1 MVDFAKKYMSSIE
14 SGGGVVGSLGT
25 AAKGVGKDI
34 AGKFSRKSIVS
45 AALPGDD
52 LLSVLGRKAL
62 GGGKDK
68 SDNVKKKELAGEVTQ
83 VTKAV
88 QEGSAQEMSILKSIA
103 KNSMSLPGIARD
115 VNVLRQ
121 NMQKLVKIEGGKK
134 ATGADDYFMKQ
145 DQREAALEA
154 DTGEGATKVVEKEAD
169 DAKSGGGILGMIKK
183 FANTFMGA
191 LKKLFSKKMLMKLVT
206 KIFLPLAI
214 IATLFKGIKAGFD
227 DYKKTGS
234 LSSAIMAGL
243 GGMLEF
249 LTFGFF
255 NRETIENIG
264 AKLSKFVAPVFEK
277 MGEIFSSIKKTII
290 NGLNA
295 ILPKGMQ
302 IGGGGDAGGDVE
314 PEKVKEGAAGNV
326 KSGSDAKKEMEQIIE
341 SGTTTEVE
349 KKSGKGFKEETTTTK
364 TVTVQKDSAP
374 TSELG
379 PGSLKGETQEEMD
392 ARLGYKPNQGRS
404 NLSPA
409 RRAYLEKKRAEK
421 KKRQASGSPEPVEDS
436 PESVN
441 KYELTEEDLN
451 AEYGGYGASPAYDE
465 DAGPDYDEDAEYDPA
480 EEEKLSRIMTAD
492 ELRAEEPG
500 ISDEDIKLEQEE
512 QQRDLDQQKKNME
525 KMKAM
530 EMEAYAADDARSGG
544 SKGIT
549 ASPVEV
555 PPPAPS
561 GGAAMSE
568 KSSQLSESK
577 RMESAADTGDM
588 VNNTTNNNNQGS
600 TGGGGK
606 GKPADVFDS
615 TLNEALAN

>member
-1 MVDFAKKYMSSIE
+1 MVDFAKKYMSSVE

-52 LLSVLGRKAL
+52 IISVLGRKAL

-68 SDNVKKKELAGEVTQ
+68 SDNVKKKELAGQVTQ

-121 NMQKLVKIEGGKK
+121 NMQKLVKIEGGQKK
-134 ATGADDYFMKQ
+134 TGADEFFKTQ
-145 DQREAALEA
+145 DQREADLEA
-154 DTGEGATKVVEKEAD
+154 QTGGPEKVVEKEAD
-169 DAKSGGGILGMIKK
+169 DAKSGGGILGMIKR
-183 FANTFMGA
+183 FASTFMTA
-191 LKKLFSKKMLMKLVT
+191 LKNLFSKKMLMKLVT
-206 KIFLPLAI
+206 KIFLPVAI
-214 IATLFKGIKAGFD
+214 IASLFKGVMAGFE

-243 GGMLEF
+243 GGVLEF

-264 AKLSKFVAPVFEK
+264 EKLGKFVEPVFNK
-277 MGEIFSSIKKTII
+277 MSEIFNSIKKTII
-290 NGLNA
+290 SGLNA
-295 ILPKGMQ
+295 ILPKSMQ
-302 IGGGGDAGGDVE
+302 IGGGDTGGSV
-314 PEKVKEGAAGNV
+314 PTPPVNTGAADNV
-326 KSGSDAKKEMEQIIE
+326 KSDSDSKKVMEQKIE

-349 KKSGKGFKEETTTTK
+349 KKSGEGFKEETTTTK
-364 TVTVQKDSAP
+364 TVEVQKDSPMSVA
-374 TSELG
+374 EKAYADDG
-379 PGSLKGETQEEMD
+379 GD
-392 ARLGYKPNQGRS
+392 AEFQAAVA
-404 NLSPA
+404 A
-409 RRAYLEKKRAEK
+409 RRASGVSRRPNRKRGG
-421 KKRQASGSPEPVEDS
+421 SSSSPEPF
-436 PESVN
+436 VN
-441 KYELTEEDLN
+441 KYELKDEDMKN
-451 AEYGGYGASPAYDE
+451 GGYSASPAYDE
-465 DAGPDYDEDAEYDPA
+465 DAGPDYADEEYDPS
-480 EEEKLSRIMTAD
+480 EEDKMNRVMTAD
-492 ELRAEEPG
+492 ELRAAEPG
-500 ISDEDIKLEQEE
+500 ISDEDIKIEQEE
-512 QQRDLDQQKKNME
+512 QQKDLDEQKARTTKIE
-525 KMKAM
+525 AM
-530 EMEAYAADDARSGG
+530 LAESRGG
-544 SKGIT
+544 SKGIQPT

-577 RMESAADTGDM
+577 RMESSADTGDM

-600 TGGGGK
+600 VGGGAK

-615 TLNEALAN
+615 TLNEALAT

>member
-1 MVDFAKKYMSSIE
+1 MVDFAKKYMESVE

-25 AAKGVGKDI
+25 AAKGVGGDI
-34 AGKFSRKSIVS
+34 AGKFTRKSIVS

-52 LLSVLGRKAL
+52 IISVLGRRAL

-68 SDNVKKKELAGEVTQ
+68 DEDENVKKKELAGQVTQ

-88 QEGSAQEMSILKSIA
+88 QEGSAKEMSILKSIA

-121 NMQKLVKIEGGKK
+121 NMQKLVKIEGGQKK
-134 ATGADDYFMKQ
+134 TGADDYFMKQ
-145 DQREAALEA
+145 DEREAALEA

-169 DAKSGGGILGMIKK
+169 DAKSGGGILGMIKR
-183 FANTFMGA
+183 FANTFMKA

-206 KIFLPLAI
+206 KIFVPLTI
-214 IATLFKGIKAGFD
+214 IATLFSGIKAGFD

-277 MGEIFSSIKKTII
+277 MGKIFSSIKKTII

-295 ILPKGMQ
+295 ILPKSMQ
-302 IGGGGDAGGDVE
+302 IGGGGDAGGDDVE
-314 PEKVKEGAAGNV
+314 PEKVKEGAADNV
-326 KSGSDAKKEMEQIIE
+326 KSGDDAEKETIKKIIQSDA
-341 SGTTTEVE
+341 TTEVE
-349 KKSGKGFKEETTTTK
+349 KKSGEGFKEETTTTK
-364 TVTVQKDSAP
+364 TVTVQKDSPMSVA
-374 TSELG
+374 EKAYADDG
-379 PGSLKGETQEEMD
+379 GD
-392 ARLGYKPNQGRS
+392 AEFQAAVA
-404 NLSPA
+404 A
-409 RRAYLEKKRAEK
+409 RRASGESRRPNRKR
-421 KKRQASGSPEPVEDS
+421 RGSSSSPEPF
-436 PESVN
+436 VN
-441 KYELTEEDLN
+441 KYELKDEDMKN
-451 AEYGGYGASPAYDE
+451 GGYSASPAYDE
-465 DAGPDYDEDAEYDPA
+465 DAGPDYADEEYDPS
-480 EEEKLSRIMTAD
+480 EEDKLNRVMTAD
-492 ELRAEEPG
+492 ELRAAEPG
-500 ISDEDIKLEQEE
+500 ISDEDIKIEQEE
-512 QQRDLDQQKKNME
+512 QQKDLDEQKARTTKIE
-525 KMKAM
+525 AM
-530 EMEAYAADDARSGG
+530 LAESRGG
-544 SKGIT
+544 SKGIQPT

-561 GGAAMSE
+561 GGADMSE

-577 RMESAADTGDM
+577 RMESSADTGDM

-600 TGGGGK
+600 VGGGAK

-615 TLNEALAN
+615 TLNEALAT

>member
-1 MVDFAKKYMSSIE
+1 MVDFAKKYMSSVE

-52 LLSVLGRKAL
+52 IISVLGRKAL

-68 SDNVKKKELAGEVTQ
+68 SDNVKKKELAGQVTQ

-121 NMQKLVKIEGGKK
+121 NMQKLVKIEGGQKK
-134 ATGADDYFMKQ
+134 TGADEFFKTQ
-145 DQREAALEA
+145 DQREADLEA
-154 DTGEGATKVVEKEAD
+154 QTGGPEKVVEKEAD
-169 DAKSGGGILGMIKK
+169 DAKSGGGILGMIKR
-183 FANTFMGA
+183 FASTFMTA
-191 LKKLFSKKMLMKLVT
+191 LKNLFSKKMLMKLVT
-206 KIFLPLAI
+206 KIFLPVAI
-214 IATLFKGIKAGFD
+214 IASLFKGVMAGFE

-243 GGMLEF
+243 GGVLEF

-264 AKLSKFVAPVFEK
+264 EKLGKFVEPVFNK
-277 MGEIFSSIKKTII
+277 MSEIFNSIKKTII
-290 NGLNA
+290 SGLNA
-295 ILPKGMQ
+295 ILPKSMQ
-302 IGGGGDAGGDVE
+302 IGGGDTGGSV
-314 PEKVKEGAAGNV
+314 PTPPVNTGAADNV
-326 KSGSDAKKEMEQIIE
+326 KSDSDSKKVMEQKIE

-349 KKSGKGFKEETTTTK
+349 KKSGEGFKEETTTTK
-364 TVTVQKDSAP
+364 TVEVQKDSPMSVA
-374 TSELG
+374 EKAYADDG
-379 PGSLKGETQEEMD
+379 GD
-392 ARLGYKPNQGRS
+392 AEFEAAVA
-404 NLSPA
+404 A
-409 RRAYLEKKRAEK
+409 RRASGVSRRPNRKRGG
-421 KKRQASGSPEPVEDS
+421 SSSSPEPF
-436 PESVN
+436 VN
-441 KYELTEEDLN
+441 KYELKDEDMKN
-451 AEYGGYGASPAYDE
+451 GGYSASPAYDE
-465 DAGPDYDEDAEYDPA
+465 DAGPDYADEEYDPS
-480 EEEKLSRIMTAD
+480 EEDKMNRVMTAD
-492 ELRAEEPG
+492 ELRAAEPG
-500 ISDEDIKLEQEE
+500 ISDEDIKIEQEE
-512 QQRDLDQQKKNME
+512 QQKDLDEQKARTTKIE
-525 KMKAM
+525 AM
-530 EMEAYAADDARSGG
+530 LAESRGG
-544 SKGIT
+544 SKGIQPT

-577 RMESAADTGDM
+577 RMESSADTGDM

-600 TGGGGK
+600 VGGGAK

-615 TLNEALAN
+615 TLNEALAT